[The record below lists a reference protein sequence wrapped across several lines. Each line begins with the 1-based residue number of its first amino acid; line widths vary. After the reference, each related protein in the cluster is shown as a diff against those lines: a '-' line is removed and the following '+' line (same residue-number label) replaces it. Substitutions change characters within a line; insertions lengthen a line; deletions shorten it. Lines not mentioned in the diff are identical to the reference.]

1 MIIHTPTSDEL
12 FYNFCKT
19 LQKLNL
25 CPLDADMWFDFI
37 FSKIGESYSQ
47 QELAGEIKQ
56 VTLGAPDRD
65 PG

>member
-1 MIIHTPTSDEL
+1 MIIRTPTSDEL
-12 FYNFCKT
+12 LYSFCET
-19 LQKLNL
+19 LKKLGL
-25 CPLDADMWFDFI
+25 CPQDADMWFDFI
-37 FSKIGESYSQ
+37 FSGIGESYSE